1 MKFEEF
7 SDCIKALCTSG
18 YDNLAWETGW
28 VTVANA
34 AAITKKTGDTIRKY
48 IHSGNLVYKKD
59 PIMVIKI
66 GSLYDLAIE
75 KGWI

>member
-7 SDCIKALCTSG
+7 SDYIKVLCINS

-48 IHSGNLVYKKD
+48 IHSGNLVSKKN
-59 PIMVIKI
+59 PIMLVKI